1 MSKPNFFT
9 KLIMRESSSDDDL
22 NSAKDGEKKET
33 IYPNLY
39 MIPNDNYPY
48 LQRNFL
54 INKLHILIQMHKKEE
69 KSLLQQKIGWNILY
83 SYFFQ
88 KLFLVSKD
96 IREKNKLLNLKEVE
110 IRIRK
115 QLGKIRKK
123 KENEEDEDKK
133 EIQFDLFEKV
143 NYNPPV
149 SSLFSHNFIKEPGD
163 LFLGKNEEKSQF
175 VQIVNT
181 FINFK
186 KKEKKIPLIKNIKT
200 SKKELETKKKLH
212 DKLRRRSTI
221 ELERFNKLEPKKE
234 SRLLDDVETHI
245 EKIILKGNDNNDLNK
260 IIFREEIIPKGAKKV
275 VEKFVDKYPHT
286 NQIAIEDELNFLN
299 NDEKVYELE
308 MKNTKMFENNN
319 LNSMRYLF
327 DFHYLKEAMNKE
339 KKGSTFAF
347 KDQMDNVLKQ
357 IDKAIE
363 FANNYDNNDND

>member
-9 KLIMRESSSDDDL
+9 KLMVRESSSDDDL

-123 KENEEDEDKK
+123 KENDEDKK

-200 SKKELETKKKLH
+200 SKKELESKKKLH
-212 DKLRRRSTI
+212 DKLKRRSTI

-234 SRLLDDVETHI
+234 SRLLDDVENHI
-245 EKIILKGNDNNDLNK
+245 EKIILKGNDNNDPNK

-275 VEKFVDKYPHT
+275 VEKFVDKYPYT
-286 NQIAIEDELNFLN
+286 NQIAIEDELNYLN

-319 LNSMRYLF
+319 LSSMRYLF

-339 KKGSTFAF
+339 KKGTSFYF
-347 KDQMDNVLKQ
+347 KDQMDNILKQ
-357 IDKAIE
+357 IDKTIE
-363 FANNYDNNDND
+363 FANDYDTKDDD